1 MSAKP
6 NLIHETESATTRVV
20 TGLEAVLVGDL
31 YG

>member
-6 NLIHETESATTRVV
+6 NHVRETESATTRVV
-20 TGLEAVLVGDL
+20 TGLEDVLIGDL